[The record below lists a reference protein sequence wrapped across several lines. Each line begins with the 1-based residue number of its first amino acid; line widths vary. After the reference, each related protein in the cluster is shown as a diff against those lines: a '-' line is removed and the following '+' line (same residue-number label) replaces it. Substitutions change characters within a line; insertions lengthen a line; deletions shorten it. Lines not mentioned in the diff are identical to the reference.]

1 MATGKKPADNA
12 AREGDRVAKVIARSG
27 YCSRRAAE
35 ALIEEGRVAVNGVKL
50 KSPAVNV
57 TDKDKVTIDG
67 DRITRKEATRVWLYY
82 KPAGLVVSESD
93 PEGRPTVFE
102 KFEEAGL
109 PRVVTVGRLDINT
122 EGLLLLT
129 NDGGLKRVLELPST
143 GWTRRYR
150 VRAHGR
156 ITQDKLDELKNGIT
170 VDKVHYG
177 PIDATLERQQ
187 GANAWVLVSLKE
199 GKNREVKNV
208 LAALGLEV
216 NRLIRLSYGPF
227 QLNQMKLGEIE
238 PVKMRVLKDQLSA
251 KLIEQADLDFDAP
264 VNPVELK
271 KPEKINKYGR
281 GKPRGRMDR
290 PERAKRPERDER
302 RDEPK
307 KFEGPKS
314 RVFFED
320 GRTEYID
327 KPMPKEDGDERG
339 RGDRRGGRDDRKGGF
354 RGKSDRGDFK
364 RGNRDEKRGDF
375 KGRKEGGRDNARGD
389 WKDKSDRRGRDD
401 RRGGRDDKRGG
412 FKGRSEGRGR
422 DNDKRDNRGSGGKGK
437 TFVSANRSNDFGD
450 KRGPNSGGPN
460 RGGANKGR
468 PGGGQ
473 RSGGGPR
480 TGGKPR
486 FSGGKGKGGSR

>member
-50 KSPAVNV
+50 TSPAVNV

-156 ITQDKLDELKNGIT
+156 ITQDKLDELKDGIT

-187 GANAWVLVSLKE
+187 GANAWVLVS
-199 GKNREVKNV
+199 R
-208 LAALGLEV
+208 
-216 NRLIRLSYGPF
+216 
-227 QLNQMKLGEIE
+227 
-238 PVKMRVLKDQLSA
+238 
-251 KLIEQADLDFDAP
+251 
-264 VNPVELK
+264 
-271 KPEKINKYGR
+271 
-281 GKPRGRMDR
+281 
-290 PERAKRPERDER
+290 
-302 RDEPK
+302 
-307 KFEGPKS
+307 
-314 RVFFED
+314 
-320 GRTEYID
+320 
-327 KPMPKEDGDERG
+327 
-339 RGDRRGGRDDRKGGF
+339 
-354 RGKSDRGDFK
+354 
-364 RGNRDEKRGDF
+364 
-375 KGRKEGGRDNARGD
+375 
-389 WKDKSDRRGRDD
+389 
-401 RRGGRDDKRGG
+401 
-412 FKGRSEGRGR
+412 
-422 DNDKRDNRGSGGKGK
+422 
-437 TFVSANRSNDFGD
+437 
-450 KRGPNSGGPN
+450 
-460 RGGANKGR
+460 
-468 PGGGQ
+468 
-473 RSGGGPR
+473 
-480 TGGKPR
+480 
-486 FSGGKGKGGSR
+486 

>member
-50 KSPAVNV
+50 TTPAVNV

-156 ITQDKLDELKNGIT
+156 ITQDKLDELKDGIT

-290 PERAKRPERDER
+290 PERAKRPEREER
-302 RDEPK
+302 RDETK

-327 KPMPKEDGDERG
+327 KPMPKEDRDERG

-354 RGKSDRGDFK
+354 KFKGKSDRGDFK

-375 KGRKEGGRDNARGD
+375 KGR
-389 WKDKSDRRGRDD
+389 
-401 RRGGRDDKRGG
+401 
-412 FKGRSEGRGR
+412 SEGRGR
-422 DNDKRDNRGSGGKGK
+422 NNDKRDNRGSGGKGK

-450 KRGPNSGGPN
+450 KRGPKSGGPN